1 MRFCFTFI
9 IIIEILCF
17 VKEWLMTRRNT
28 SPMTNLEMIG
38 TQLVPRD
45 DLKARIRAFKQIE

>member
-1 MRFCFTFI
+1 
-9 IIIEILCF
+9 
-17 VKEWLMTRRNT
+17 MTRRNT